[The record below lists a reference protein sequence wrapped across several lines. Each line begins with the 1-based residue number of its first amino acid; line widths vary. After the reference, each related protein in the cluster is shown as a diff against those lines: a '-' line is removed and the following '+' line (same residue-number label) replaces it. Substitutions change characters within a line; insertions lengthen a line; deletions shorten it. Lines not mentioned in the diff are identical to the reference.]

1 MSKSLVSAFNI
12 KNNNLL
18 RLGDYEIF
26 QDKEALDKL
35 RSEITFSI
43 IDDYNNDN
51 NYDIHGKVDYY
62 TRNLNLSTL

>member
-35 RSEITFSI
+35 RKEITFSI

-51 NYDIHGKVDYY
+51 NYDIHGKVD
-62 TRNLNLSTL
+62 